1 MFKILQSLQYFVQR
15 SARGA
20 CTNNMN
26 LKIRTL

>member
-1 MFKILQSLQYFVQR
+1 MFKILQSLQYFVQH

-20 CTNNMN
+20 YINMN